1 MDPWWCITIL
11 DRGDPTE
18 VSARTQ
24 RTGRPAR
31 LAPPAADAFARPHDL
46 IVHPHALASC
56 MVSTAIICITSTH
69 QVHVRMLTSGG
80 VCQLGMQ
87 CTRAGGRGSALAH
100 LEHHFWSWR
109 WAREKAR
116 REGLTDTIIHQ
127 LSVTLV
133 RPALLSRPTAAMA
146 DVCGVRERQ

>member
-31 LAPPAADAFARPHDL
+31 PAPPAANAFARPHDL

-56 MVSTAIICITSTH
+56 MVSTAITCITSTH
-69 QVHVRMLTSGG
+69 QVHVRMSTSGG

-87 CTRAGGRGSALAH
+87 CGRVGDHRSALAAS
-100 LEHHFWSWR
+100 EHH
-109 WAREKAR
+109 
-116 REGLTDTIIHQ
+116 I
-127 LSVTLV
+127 
-133 RPALLSRPTAAMA
+133 
-146 DVCGVRERQ
+146 